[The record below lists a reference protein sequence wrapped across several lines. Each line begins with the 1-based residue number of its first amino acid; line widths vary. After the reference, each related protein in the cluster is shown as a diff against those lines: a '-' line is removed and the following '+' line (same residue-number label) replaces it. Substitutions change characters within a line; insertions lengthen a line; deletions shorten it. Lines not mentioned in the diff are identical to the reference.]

1 MSAEG
6 FFPWPFF
13 KSSKKVF
20 MAKESLVFLFVVLVV
35 FFYSCIVREEQRNS
49 LKNNDINPKNGP
61 NINSNESID
70 IY

>member
-1 MSAEG
+1 
-6 FFPWPFF
+6 
-13 KSSKKVF
+13 